1 MTSPP
6 PGPTPPVPSARH
18 GHGDFVGPWYAWWPG
33 DPLPALPPLPGFE
46 AMLADNDQALAALAR
61 LDVDDVAKLRRACN
75 RPYMARLAGE
85 PVAYGWST
93 GSVVEIG
100 ELGLVFTLPPG
111 ERYLWGFATEERWR
125 GRGLYPRLLQAIMR
139 HEGTAAARYWIGHTP
154 DNTASASGIL
164 KAGFGRVGDVY
175 RLPGGRFALVPVGP
189 LDRARVG
196 AALLGAD
203 LLGTGDDGRPPA
215 E

>member
-1 MTSPP
+1 MTVPP
-6 PGPTPPVPSARH
+6 PGLDRPGAA
-18 GHGDFVGPWYAWWPG
+18 GDFVGPWYAWWPG
-33 DPLPALPPLPGFE
+33 DPLPALPPLSGFV
-46 AMLADNDQALAALAR
+46 AAPADDDRALAALAR
-61 LDVDDVAKLRRACN
+61 LDGEEVAKLRRAGN
-75 RPYMARLAGE
+75 RPYVARLAGE
-85 PVAYGWST
+85 PVAYGWAT

-125 GRGLYPRLLQAIMR
+125 GRGLYPRLLQAIML
-139 HEGTAAARYWIGHTP
+139 HEGTEAARYWIGHTP

-175 RLPGGRFALVPVGP
+175 RLPSGRFALVPVGP

-203 LLGTGDDGRPPA
+203 LLGAGDDGRSPA